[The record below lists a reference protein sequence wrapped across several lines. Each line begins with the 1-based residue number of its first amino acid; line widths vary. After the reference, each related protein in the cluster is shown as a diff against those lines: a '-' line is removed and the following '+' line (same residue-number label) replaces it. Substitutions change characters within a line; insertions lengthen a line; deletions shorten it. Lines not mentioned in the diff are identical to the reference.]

1 MSPNRGSEPQ
11 ATHVIDRGRTERT
24 SMCVWLKYVRNLA
37 RPGRLYPFMPSP
49 VAAGITPPAQVHD
62 AESAGE
68 PPKDYDAV
76 MPDTAEAAFQPFKHF
91 EHRGWQAVAERY
103 DAAFVGATGQSIAPV
118 LDALG
123 TGPGVR
129 LLDVACGPGDATAAA
144 AARGARVLG
153 VDFAAEMVALAQ
165 RKWPGVEF
173 KEGDAEKLAL
183 PDAVFDAVMMNF
195 GVLHLANPDRALA
208 ECFRVVRPGGR
219 LAFTVWEP
227 PPQTVPFAIV
237 LEAVEKHGIVNIGV
251 PPGPP
256 MFRFADSHEA
266 LRVLGEVGFATVGF
280 KALPITLALAEPD
293 ALFQIMLEAGVRTS
307 GLLKAQTPAALDA
320 IRDHMSQKVTAHR
333 ISNQSG
339 PRFLLPMPAVLITA
353 TKPA

>member
-1 MSPNRGSEPQ
+1 MF
-11 ATHVIDRGRTERT
+11 
-24 SMCVWLKYVRNLA
+24 VWLKHVGNLA
-37 RPGRLYPFMPSP
+37 RSRRLYPSMHSQ
-49 VAAGITPPAQVHD
+49 VDAGITQPAQVHD
-62 AESAGE
+62 AGSADE
-68 PPKDYDAV
+68 PPKVHNA
-76 MPDTAEAAFQPFKHF
+76 MMSDTAQAAFQPFKHF
-91 EHRGWQAVAERY
+91 EHRGWRAVAERY
-103 DAAFVGATGQSIAPV
+103 DAAFVGATGQSIEPM

-123 TGPGVR
+123 TGPGMR

-144 AARGARVLG
+144 AARGAIVLG
-153 VDFAAEMVALAQ
+153 VDFAAEMVALAL
-165 RKWPGVEF
+165 RKWPGVQF
-173 KEGDAEKLAL
+173 MEGDAEKLAL
-183 PDAVFDAVMMNF
+183 PDASFDAVMMNF
-195 GVLHLANPDRALA
+195 GVLHLANPDRALS

-266 LRVLGEVGFATVGF
+266 LRVLGDVGFANIGF
-280 KALPITLALAEPD
+280 RALPITLALAEPD

-320 IRDHMSQKVTAHR
+320 IRDHMRQRVTAHR
-333 ISNQSG
+333 ISNHTD
-339 PRFLLPMPAVLITA
+339 PRYLLPMPAVLITA